1 MRAMTGPAPVDATIH
16 SPQKG
21 GDMRQGP
28 LAGRYPA
35 AAAMVIFAL
44 VPYLVLSAALGAIT
58 PIIAGQLHMSLQ
70 AMNLTSG
77 MANAGYAVGTVL
89 AVQFAQHLRQRRM
102 LLAYGALLV
111 IGSLLAAAAADP
123 AMFIAGHVLQGLC
136 TSLLLIAAVPPL
148 VTGYSVEKMR
158 ITVVIMNMCVFGA
171 VALGP
176 VLGGVQASA
185 HAWRPLF
192 WIIAGISVIALVLS
206 VLTFEDD
213 PPANPSAPRDWMA
226 LALATTGPVA
236 AFFGASELLTHR
248 FLAATTF
255 LPLIGGLALIVAL
268 FVHQY
273 RTPRPLLCV
282 RSLASTIPVAG
293 IVIAMCAAA
302 ASGSA
307 IALTENLLAPRFAPL
322 HLGLLYL
329 PEFGGA
335 VITAVGFGIVFRTRL
350 LHYYAMTGLLFLAA
364 GVAIMA
370 VVAPPTAALTAVG
383 SGLVGIGVGASVTPA
398 LFLVGFSLRSNNLQ
412 RVFALIEL
420 LRATAAFMI
429 APVLLHFALT
439 IGSNPSAG
447 TSTALWICFGVSVGG
462 AVLGASFYV
471 LGGVRPQAPS
481 LERWRGGQE
490 PGWESPPLLARI
502 RRGPSERP
510 LEEPERPADEPLASA
525 LPDRAPSTAGAQ
537 ATGARMEP

>member
-1 MRAMTGPAPVDATIH
+1 
-16 SPQKG
+16 
-21 GDMRQGP
+21 
-28 LAGRYPA
+28 
-35 AAAMVIFAL
+35 MVIFAL

-58 PIIAGQLHMSLQ
+58 PIIARQLHMSLQ
-70 AMNLTSG
+70 AMSLTSG

-89 AVQFAQHLRQRRM
+89 AVQFAQHMRQRRM
-102 LLAYGALLV
+102 LLIYGTLLV

-158 ITVVIMNMCVFGA
+158 ITVVIMNMCIFGA

-226 LALATTGPVA
+226 LALATAGSVA

-248 FLAATTF
+248 FLAATTV

-268 FVHQY
+268 FIHQY

-282 RSLASTIPVAG
+282 RSLASTLPVAG
-293 IVIAMCAAA
+293 ILIAVCAAA

-350 LHYYAMTGLLFLAA
+350 LHYYALTGLLFLAA

-370 VVAPPTAALTAVG
+370 AVAPPTAALTAVG

-412 RVFALIEL
+412 RVFAIIEL
-420 LRATAAFMI
+420 VRATAAFMI

-439 IGSNPSAG
+439 IGSNANAG
-447 TSTALWICFGVSVGG
+447 TNTALWACFAVSVGG
-462 AVLGASFYV
+462 AVLGTSLYV
-471 LGGVRPQAPS
+471 LGGVRPHAPS
-481 LERWRGGQE
+481 LERWRSGEE
-490 PGWESPPLLARI
+490 PAWESPPLLARI
-502 RRGPSERP
+502 RRGASERP

-525 LPDRAPSTAGAQ
+525 LPDRAPSTAEVQ
-537 ATGARMEP
+537 ATGARIEP